1 MFRYYWI
8 FFCVDDFQK
17 KNGATY
23 ILPGSHQFEKFP
35 GKEHAEK
42 DKIQVIARA
51 WSALVFDAM
60 LFHRAR
66 RNLIKYSRKT
76 MTDIYTYLFI
86 KQQKNLGNDIIISIE
101 TNENKR
107 KY

>member
-1 MFRYYWI
+1 
-8 FFCVDDFQK
+8 
-17 KNGATY
+17 
-23 ILPGSHQFEKFP
+23 
-35 GKEHAEK
+35 
-42 DKIQVIARA
+42 
-51 WSALVFDAM
+51 
-60 LFHRAR
+60 
-66 RNLIKYSRKT
+66 